1 MPDTGTAPHILVF
14 DSGIGGLTVF
24 DEIRRALPTTALSYA
39 MDTANFPY
47 GTKSESW
54 LKKEV
59 PHLLH
64 SMSAEVAADIVVV
77 ACNSASTI
85 ALDDIRQVLDVP
97 VVGTVPAVKPAA
109 GESKTGVIGVLATPG
124 TVARQYTKDLISD
137 FAPTCE
143 VLLQGSAELVDLAE
157 RKARGET
164 FEQKEVAVALA
175 PLFAQDT
182 EDKMDIVVLACTH
195 FPFLLP
201 ELRTV
206 APRALQWIDSGT
218 AIAARVLSIAEMIG
232 AKNEAMS
239 EGSVITTGTIA
250 DIAPYRSLF
259 SERTLTRGVTI
270 SG

>member
-1 MPDTGTAPHILVF
+1 MPDTETAPHILIF

-24 DEIRRALPTTALSYA
+24 DEVRQALPSAPLSYA

-47 GTKSESW
+47 GTKSETW

-59 PHLLH
+59 PQILH
-64 SMSAEVAADIVVV
+64 RISAEVSADIVVV

-85 ALDDIRQVLDVP
+85 ALEETRQTLDVP

-109 GESKTGVIGVLATPG
+109 GGTQSGVIGVLATPG
-124 TVARQYTKDLISD
+124 TVARQYTKDLIAD
-137 FAPTCE
+137 FAPECN

-164 FEQKEVAVALA
+164 FEQKEIALALA

-195 FPFLLP
+195 FPFLRP
-201 ELRTV
+201 EINAV
-206 APRALQWIDSGT
+206 APRPIQWIDSGA
-218 AIAARVLSIAEMIG
+218 AIAARVLSIAEIIG
-232 AKNEAMS
+232 AKIDATS
-239 EGSVITTGTIA
+239 EGSVITTGTIGE
-250 DIAPYRSLF
+250 IAPYRSLF
-259 SERTLTRGVTI
+259 SERALTREVTI
-270 SG
+270 AR

>member
-1 MPDTGTAPHILVF
+1 MPDTGPAPHILVF

-24 DEIRRALPTTALSYA
+24 DEIHHALPNAPLSYG

-59 PHLLH
+59 PRFLQK
-64 SMSAEVAADIVVV
+64 MSAEISADIVVV

-85 ALDDIRQVLDVP
+85 ALEDIRQALDIP

-109 GESKTGVIGVLATPG
+109 RETQTGVIGVLATPG
-124 TVARQYTKDLISD
+124 TVARQYTKDLISE
-137 FAPTCE
+137 FAPECE

-164 FEQKEVAVALA
+164 FEQKEIALALA

-195 FPFLLP
+195 FPFLRP
-201 ELRTV
+201 ELRAV
-206 APRALQWIDSGT
+206 APRPIQWIDSGA
-218 AIAARVLSIAEMIG
+218 AIAARVSSIVEMMG
-232 AKNEAMS
+232 PKEETVS

-250 DIAPYRSLF
+250 DIAPYRDLF
-259 SERTLTRGVTI
+259 SRRALTREVTI
-270 SG
+270 AG